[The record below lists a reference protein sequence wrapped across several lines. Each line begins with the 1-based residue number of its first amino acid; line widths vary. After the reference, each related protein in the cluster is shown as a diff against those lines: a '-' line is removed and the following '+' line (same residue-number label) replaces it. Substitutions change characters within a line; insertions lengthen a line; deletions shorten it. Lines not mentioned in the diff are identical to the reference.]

1 MAVTP
6 ETPETE
12 TTGKLG
18 RLGSYALLGGTA
30 VASWFVLPVVAAV
43 VTAAPLLS
51 AVAVIGGAA
60 AVAAKKEWREPALGF
75 FKKIGGMFGDA
86 LKQVVGDYRGAR
98 DWAKEKA
105 EEQKLAVPANDDSAP
120 STLGAKA
127 SAADFNASADPAAS
141 VKVTAKPAPKPAP
154 LPTQRLG

>member
-12 TTGKLG
+12 TSGKLG

-51 AVAVIGGAA
+51 AVVGIGAA
-60 AVAAKKEWREPALGF
+60 ATVAAKKEWREPTLGF

-86 LKQVVGDYRGAR
+86 LKQVISDYRGAR

-105 EEQKLAVPANDDSAP
+105 EEQKFAAPANDDTAP

-127 SAADFNASADPAAS
+127 SAADFNASADPA
-141 VKVTAKPAPKPAP
+141 VKVTVKPAPKPAP